1 MRRIMNEQ
9 LLISEDN
16 PIKARYYDYDRFF
29 YPWHFHSQYELIFVR
44 ESYGCCFV
52 GDHIE
57 DYKAGDLFLFG
68 SNLPHYM
75 RSDDVYATP
84 ETPGRVQGTIIQ
96 FEENFMD
103 YSFSRY
109 PQFMQIHAMLERSE
123 RGLKFS
129 GLQGTQAGKILENF
143 PKEEGFR
150 QITGLLEL
158 LQHLALSSV
167 QKVLASANY
176 SEAFPVFGDKRIDK
190 VLSYIQSNYT
200 QKLSLGDIAAMAH
213 MNPSAFCRY
222 FKEQS
227 GKTLLQYIMD
237 VRIGY
242 ACRLLVVSKMT
253 VSQIAIE
260 CGFDSLAH
268 FNKMFKKLTKFT
280 PTSYR
285 EHILK

>member
-68 SNLPHYM
+68 TNLPHYM

-129 GLQGTQAGKILENF
+129 GLQGTPAGQILENF

-158 LQHLALSSV
+158 LQHLALSPV

-242 ACRLLVVSKMT
+242 ACRLLIVSKMT